1 MKSGFYKMLINVTP
15 ALLLVI
21 AIINVAGGLSLTFSQ
36 ATPGGVLFKLSAA
49 LSSSLI
55 PLVAAALLLRFDQW
69 FAAWR
74 MGESE

>member
-1 MKSGFYKMLINVTP
+1 MNSGFYKAVINVTP

-21 AIINVAGGLSLTFSQ
+21 AAVNVVGSVVLTFSQ
-36 ATPGGVLFKLSAA
+36 AMPGGVLFKLSAA

-55 PLVAAALLLRFDQW
+55 PLIAAAVLLRFDQW
-69 FAAWR
+69 FGAWR